1 MPPKGKTGVNTSG
14 IEVSP
19 ERRRKVARR
28 RAAQERRW
36 AAKNGPVI
44 VTRKDPEG

>member
-1 MPPKGKTGVNTSG
+1 MPPKGKFGVATSS

-19 ERRRKVARR
+19 QRRRKVARR

-44 VTRKDPEG
+44 VTRKGDAV